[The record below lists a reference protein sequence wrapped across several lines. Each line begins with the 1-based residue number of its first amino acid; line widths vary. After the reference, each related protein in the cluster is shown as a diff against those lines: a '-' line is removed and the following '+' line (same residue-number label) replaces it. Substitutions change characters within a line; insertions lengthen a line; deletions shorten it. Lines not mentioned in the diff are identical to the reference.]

1 MADNAFT
8 IAQISDIHTGSAYFD
23 EKLMTST
30 IAEISRAQPDVLV
43 VAGDLTSNGYKPEF
57 EEAADWIGQFEV
69 EHKVIIPGNHDARN
83 VGYLH
88 FRDIF
93 GNPNRKYDFPTPD
106 GRMMRIVT
114 VDSGKPDI
122 NDGEVGRGAYP
133 EISQNMK
140 SDEDVFRVF
149 VLHHHLISIP
159 GTGRERNIVL
169 DAGDVLALL
178 RSLDV
183 HLVLSGHKHV
193 PYVWPLADM
202 ICVVSGTCT
211 TWRIRGYTEPCY
223 SMIRLEDSRLSI
235 FEHYPGRTKELAA
248 SYDLTHTQLMETRQ
262 VIEKKLQR
270 GQSVLP

>member
-1 MADNAFT
+1 MAKAFT
-8 IAQISDIHTGSAYFD
+8 IAQISDIHTGSQYFD
-23 EKLMTST
+23 ENLMKST
-30 IAEISRAQPDVLV
+30 IAELNQLQPDILV
-43 VAGDLTSNGYKPEF
+43 VAGDLTSNGYKVEF
-57 EEAADWIGQFEV
+57 QEAADWIEKFEIANKIV
-69 EHKVIIPGNHDARN
+69 IPGNHDARN

-93 GNPNRKYDFPTPD
+93 GSPNRAYDVAMAD
-106 GRMMRIVT
+106 GRNCRVAT
-114 VDSGKPDI
+114 CDSGKPDI

-133 EISQNMK
+133 EISQNLK
-140 SDEDVFRVF
+140 SDGDAFRIF

-223 SMIRLEDSRLSI
+223 SMIQLEDERLSI
-235 FEHYPGRTKELAA
+235 FERYPGRTKELAA
-248 SYDLTHTQLMETRQ
+248 SYDLRHQQLIQKRQ
-262 VIEKKLQR
+262 AIEEKLLE
-270 GQSVLP
+270 QS

>member
-1 MADNAFT
+1 MADGGTFI
-8 IAQISDIHTGSAYFD
+8 IAQISDIHTGSQYFD
-23 EKLMTST
+23 ENLMKST
-30 IAEISRAQPDVLV
+30 IAEINGLEPNLLV
-43 VAGDLTSNGYKPEF
+43 VAGDLTSNGYRNEF
-57 EEAADWIGQFEV
+57 TQAAEFIGQIEV
-69 EHKVIIPGNHDARN
+69 ANKIVIPGNHDARN

-93 GNPNRKYDFPTPD
+93 GNPSRHYDFTMPD
-106 GRMMRIVT
+106 GQPLRVVT

-133 EISQNMK
+133 EISQGLK
-140 SDEDVFRVF
+140 SGDDAFRIF
-149 VLHHHLISIP
+149 VLHHHLLPIP

-223 SMIRLEDSRLSI
+223 SVMRLEEGRLSV
-235 FEHYPGRTKELAA
+235 FEHYPGRGRELAA
-248 SYDLTHTQLMETRQ
+248 RHDLQHRQLMEERQ
-262 VIEKKLQR
+262 PIEDKL
-270 GQSVLP
+270 LKEL

>member
-1 MADNAFT
+1 MAKTFT
-8 IAQISDIHTGSAYFD
+8 IAQISDIHTGSQYFD
-23 EKLMTST
+23 EKLMTAM
-30 IAEISRAQPDVLV
+30 IAEINEMQPDIMI
-43 VAGDLTSNGYKPEF
+43 VAGDLTSNGYKQEF
-57 EEAADWIGQFEV
+57 DEAVAWIDQFDV
-69 EHKVIIPGNHDARN
+69 EDKIVIPGNHDARN

-88 FRDIF
+88 FRDIY
-93 GNPNRKYDFPTPD
+93 GNPNRRYDFPMPD
-106 GRMMRIVT
+106 GRNLRVVT

-140 SDEDVFRVF
+140 SDDDSLRVF
-149 VLHHHLISIP
+149 VLHHHLISVP

-178 RSLDV
+178 QSLDV

-202 ICVVSGTCT
+202 IFVVSGTCS

-223 SMIRLEDSRLSI
+223 SVIQIEDGRLSV
-235 FEHYPGRTKELAA
+235 FERYPGRAKELAA
-248 SYDLTHTQLMETRQ
+248 SYDLRHQQLMAKRQTMEETFLKQ
-262 VIEKKLQR
+262 M
-270 GQSVLP
+270 